1 MTEQATRRDLRV
13 QTDWARSSEGITA
26 YHSRYWAELLTLDR
40 PDEEV
45 ESLARSISNSRLD
58 LNPHQIEAA
67 LFALRSPLSKGV
79 ILADEVGLGKTIE
92 AGLVIAQRWA
102 ERKRRILLI
111 VPASLR
117 TQWVHELESKFF
129 IPARVLESTSYRV
142 AKNSDQANPFD
153 RKDEV
158 IVCSYHF
165 ASARQEDI
173 QVIPWDLVV
182 IDEAHR
188 LRNVYKPATIM
199 AKRIKEAVAA
209 SPKLLLTATP
219 LQNSLMEL
227 YGLVSV
233 IDEHVFGDADSFK
246 NQFTRPLMSEAERNE
261 DLRNRLAAISSRTLR
276 KQVVE
281 YIPFT
286 ARIAITQD
294 FTPTPEEQQLY
305 DLVSAYLQRDV
316 LCAIPASNRALVTL
330 VLRKLLASS
339 TCAIAAT
346 LHGMADRLEGVVD
359 GDAIDQEDFDSLE
372 ELRDEWA
379 SELASAATHAQASTT
394 SDDPGSNTLPDPAS
408 ELSELRSYAVLA
420 ESITKNAKGE
430 ALIPA
435 LEAALDKAETLGAS
449 RKALIFT
456 ESRRTQK
463 YLFDLLSSNGYDGQI
478 ATISGTNSD
487 PESRR
492 IYEEWKQRHEGT
504 SVITG
509 TRAVDIKTAIME
521 HFKRAATILIG
532 TEAAAEGVNL
542 QFCSLVVNYDLPW
555 NPQRVEQRIGRCHR
569 YGQKHDV
576 VVLNFVNQANAA
588 DRRVFQLLSE
598 KFHLFDGVFGAS
610 DEILGTLESGVD
622 FERRVAQI
630 YQTCRDTE
638 QIEHAFNE
646 LQRELD
652 EEIQGRLAET
662 RQALLDNFDEYVS
675 RRLKVSHDRAIESLN
690 DRQLWLL
697 SLTRFELGERA
708 RFSAEEPAFILD
720 ERRSFHLDWRVA
732 EATDRIFYRQDHPL
746 AQELLEQATVRDLPV
761 VEIDFDYTHHTGV
774 LSAIEPF
781 VGQSGWLDV
790 SKLAVES
797 LAYDEYLLLS
807 GATDDGEMLPSEVCA
822 RLFGIEALARE
833 ASGAMPPSE
842 LLQSIRD
849 QLQSDV
855 LLATERR
862 NALFFDEEVVKLD
875 RWAEDLKT
883 GLERELRDLD
893 KEIREAQRN
902 ARLALQLSEKL
913 EAQRHVRELEQR
925 RSRKRRELY
934 DGQDQIDA
942 QRDELIQDME
952 KQLNTEHRVESVF
965 TIRWTVS

>member
-1 MTEQATRRDLRV
+1 MTTP
-13 QTDWARSSEGITA
+13 

-45 ESLARSISNSRLD
+45 ESIARSISNSRLD
-58 LNPHQIEAA
+58 LNPHQVEAA

-117 TQWVHELESKFF
+117 TQWVQELESKFF
-129 IPARVLESTSYRV
+129 IPARVLESTSYRK
-142 AKNSDQANPFD
+142 AKNDDQANPLHG
-153 RKDEV
+153 KDEV
-158 IVCSYHF
+158 IICSYHF

-173 QVIPWDLVV
+173 QAIPWDLVV

-188 LRNVYKPATIM
+188 LRNVYKPATVM

-209 SPKLLLTATP
+209 CPKLLLTATP

-233 IDEHVFGDADSFK
+233 IDEHVFGDVNSFR
-246 NQFTRPLMSEAERNE
+246 NQFTRPLMSEADRNE
-261 DLRNRLAAISSRTLR
+261 DLRARLSTVSKRTLR

-305 DLVSAYLQRDV
+305 DLVSDYLQRDV

-339 TCAIAAT
+339 TCAIAST
-346 LHGMADRLEGVVD
+346 LHGLANRLEGVAS
-359 GDAIDQEDFDSLE
+359 GDTIDPEDFDSLD

-379 SELASAATHAQASTT
+379 AELPSAAAEGNAPGS
-394 SDDPGSNTLPDPAS
+394 SDDSSDNPPRDPAA
-408 ELSELRSYAVLA
+408 ELSELRSYAALA

-435 LEAALDKAETLGAS
+435 LKSALDKTEALGAA

-456 ESRRTQK
+456 ESRKTQK
-463 YLFDLLSSNGYDGQI
+463 YLFDLLISHGYEGQI
-478 ATISGTNSD
+478 ATISGTNAD
-487 PESRR
+487 PQSRR

-504 SVITG
+504 SIITG
-509 TRAVDIKTAIME
+509 TRPVDMKTAIME
-521 HFKRAATILIG
+521 HFKTSATILIG

-576 VVLNFVNQANAA
+576 VVLNFVNQTNAA

-610 DEILGTLESGVD
+610 DDILGALESGVD

-638 QIEHAFNE
+638 QIEHAFNA
-646 LQRELD
+646 LQLELD
-652 EEIQGRLAET
+652 EEIQGRLANT
-662 RQALLDNFDEYVS
+662 RQELLDNFDEYVS
-675 RRLKVSHDRAIESLN
+675 RRLQVYHDRAIESLN
-690 DRQLWLL
+690 ERQLWLL
-697 SLTRFELGERA
+697 SLTRFELDGRA
-708 RFSAEEPAFILD
+708 QFSTEEPAFVLD
-720 ERRSFHLDWRVA
+720 ERKSFHLDWRVA
-732 EATDRIFYRQDHPL
+732 EDTDRIFYRQDHPL
-746 AQELLEQATVRDLPV
+746 AQELLEQATTRDLPI
-761 VEIDFDYTHHTGV
+761 VEINFDYSHHAGV
-774 LSAIEPF
+774 LSAIEPL
-781 VGQSGWLDV
+781 VGQSGWLDIT
-790 SKLAVES
+790 KLAVQS
-797 LAYDEYLLLS
+797 LAHDEYLLLS
-807 GATDDGEMLPSEVCA
+807 GRTDEGETLPSEVCA
-822 RLFGIEALARE
+822 RLFGIEASLKE
-833 ASGAMPPSE
+833 AGAVPPGE
-842 LLQSIRD
+842 QLQSIRG
-849 QLQSDV
+849 QLLSDV
-855 LLATERR
+855 LLESERR

-913 EAQRHVRELEQR
+913 EAQKHARELEQR

-934 DGQDQIDA
+934 DAQDQIDA
-942 QRDELIQDME
+942 QRDELIQGME
-952 KQLNTEHRVESVF
+952 KQLKTEHQVEPVF
-965 TIRWTVS
+965 TIRWSIT

>member
-1 MTEQATRRDLRV
+1 VSTP
-13 QTDWARSSEGITA
+13 

-45 ESLARSISNSRLD
+45 ASLARSISNSRLD
-58 LNPHQIEAA
+58 LNPHQVEAA

-117 TQWVHELESKFF
+117 TQWVQELESKFF
-129 IPARVLESTSYRV
+129 IPARVLESKAYGV
-142 AKNSDQANPFD
+142 AKNSGLPNPFQQ
-153 RKDEV
+153 KNQI

-165 ASARQEDI
+165 ASARQDDI
-173 QVIPWDLVV
+173 QAIPWDLVV

-188 LRNVYKPATIM
+188 LRNVYKPSTVM
-199 AKRIKEAVAA
+199 SKRIKQAVAP

-233 IDEHVFGDADSFK
+233 IDEHVFGSVDSFR
-246 NQFTRPLMSEAERNE
+246 NQFTRPLTSEADRNE
-261 DLRNRLAAISSRTLR
+261 DLRNRLAAVCKRTLR

-286 ARIAITQD
+286 ARMAITQD
-294 FTPTPEEQQLY
+294 FTPTPAEQELY

-316 LCAIPASNRALVTL
+316 LFAIPTSNKALLTL

-339 TCAIAAT
+339 TYAIAGT
-346 LHGMADRLEGVVD
+346 LRRLANRLEGMAE
-359 GDAIDQEDFDSLE
+359 GDTIDQDEFDSLAD
-372 ELRDEWA
+372 LRDEWGA
-379 SELASAATHAQASTT
+379 DLSETGLSGDDSSNPEAHEQSAEV
-394 SDDPGSNTLPDPAS
+394 DLPG
-408 ELSELRSYAVLA
+408 ELTELRSYAALA

-430 ALIPA
+430 ALVPA
-435 LEAALDKAETLGAS
+435 LQTALDKAEALGAA

-463 YLFDLLSSNGYDGQI
+463 YLFDLLSENGYEGQVI
-478 ATISGTNSD
+478 TINGTNSD

-492 IYEEWKQRHEGT
+492 IYELWKQRHEGS
-504 SVITG
+504 SVIISS
-509 TRAVDIKTAIME
+509 RAVDMKTAIME
-521 HFKRAATILIG
+521 HFKNSATILIG

-610 DEILGTLESGVD
+610 DDILGALESGVD

-638 QIEHAFNE
+638 QIERAFNALQLE
-646 LQRELD
+646 LE
-652 EEIQGRLAET
+652 EEIQGRLADT

-675 RRLKVSHDRAIESLN
+675 RRLQVYHDQAIESLN

-697 SLTRFELGERA
+697 SLTRFELDGRA
-708 RFSAEEPAFILD
+708 QFSDEEPAFVLD
-720 ERRSFHLDWRVA
+720 ERESFHLDWRVA
-732 EATDRIFYRQDHPL
+732 EGSNRIFYRQDHPL
-746 AQELLEQATVRDLPV
+746 AQRLLEQAMTRELPV
-761 VEIDFDYTHHTGV
+761 IELEFDYTHHAGI
-774 LSAIEPF
+774 LSSIEPL

-790 SKLAVES
+790 SKLAVQS
-797 LAYDEYLLLS
+797 LAHDEYLLLS
-807 GATDDGEMLPSEVCA
+807 GQTDAGETLPSEVCA
-822 RLFGIEALARE
+822 RLFSIEASAME
-833 ASGAMPPSE
+833 SGSE
-842 LLQSIRD
+842 RPRAQLESICD
-849 QLQSDV
+849 QLLSDV
-855 LLATERR
+855 LLETERR
-862 NALFFDEEVVKLD
+862 NAIFFDEEVVKLD
-875 RWAEDLKT
+875 RWADDLKV
-883 GLERELRDLD
+883 GLEHELRELD

-913 EAQRHVRELEQR
+913 QAQKHVRELEQR
-925 RSRKRRELY
+925 RSKKRRALY
-934 DGQDQIDA
+934 DAQDQIDA
-942 QRDELIQDME
+942 QRDELIQGME
-952 KQLNTEHRVESVF
+952 KQLKTENRVEPVF
-965 TIRWTVS
+965 TVRWIVK

>member
-1 MTEQATRRDLRV
+1 MTTP
-13 QTDWARSSEGITA
+13 

-58 LNPHQIEAA
+58 LNPHQVETA

-117 TQWVHELESKFF
+117 TQWVQELESKFF

-142 AKNSDQANPFD
+142 AKKSDQANPFNQ
-153 RKDEV
+153 KDQV

-165 ASARQEDI
+165 ASARQDDI
-173 QVIPWDLVV
+173 QAIAWDLVV

-188 LRNVYKPATIM
+188 LRNVYKPSTVM
-199 AKRIKEAVAA
+199 SKRIKQAVAS

-233 IDEHVFGDADSFK
+233 IDEHVFGDVNSFR
-246 NQFTRPLMSEAERNE
+246 NQFTRPLMSEADRNE
-261 DLRNRLAAISSRTLR
+261 DLRARLSTVSKRTLR

-294 FTPTPEEQQLY
+294 FTPTPEEQHLY
-305 DLVSAYLQRDV
+305 DVVSEYLQRDD

-339 TCAIAAT
+339 TYAIAAT
-346 LHGMADRLEGVVD
+346 LRGMANRLEGAAG
-359 GDAIDQEDFDSLE
+359 GDTIDQEDFDSLE
-372 ELRDEWA
+372 ELRDEW
-379 SELASAATHAQASTT
+379 ESATT
-394 SDDPGSNTLPDPAS
+394 SVKSPGSSDDSSDNAPPDPVA
-408 ELSELRSYAVLA
+408 ELSELRSYAALA

-435 LEAALDKAETLGAS
+435 LKSALDKAEALGAA

-456 ESRRTQK
+456 ESRKTQK
-463 YLFDLLSSNGYDGQI
+463 YLFDLLSRHGYEGQI

-487 PESRR
+487 PQSRR

-509 TRAVDIKTAIME
+509 TRAVDIKTAIMD
-521 HFKRAATILIG
+521 HFKTSATILIG

-610 DEILGTLESGVD
+610 DEILGILESGVD

-638 QIEHAFNE
+638 QIEQAFNTLQLE
-646 LQRELD
+646 LE
-652 EEIQGRLAET
+652 EEIQGRLSDT
-662 RQALLDNFDEYVS
+662 RQALMDNFDEFVS
-675 RRLKVSHDRAIESLN
+675 RRLQVYHDRAIESLN
-690 DRQLWLL
+690 ERQLWLL
-697 SLTRFELGERA
+697 SMTRFELGGRA
-708 RFSAEEPAFILD
+708 RFNAEEPAFILD
-720 ERRSFHLDWRVA
+720 DGKSFHLDWRLA
-732 EATDRIFYRQDHPL
+732 EDTDRIFYRQDHPL
-746 AQELLEQATVRDLPV
+746 AQRLLEQARTRELPV
-761 VEIDFDYTHHTGV
+761 AEIAFDYSSHAGI
-774 LSAIEPF
+774 LSAIEPL
-781 VGQSGWLDV
+781 VGRSGWLDV
-790 SKLAVES
+790 SKLAVQS

-807 GATDDGEMLPSEVCA
+807 GRTDEGETLPSEVCT
-822 RLFGIEALARE
+822 RLFGIEGTVKE
-833 ASGAMPPSE
+833 TGAAPPSE
-842 LLQSIRD
+842 QLQAIRD
-849 QLQSDV
+849 QLLSDV
-855 LLATERR
+855 LLKTERR

-875 RWAEDLKT
+875 RWAEDLKV
-883 GLERELRDLD
+883 GLERELRELD

-902 ARLALQLSEKL
+902 ARLSLQLSEKL
-913 EAQRHVRELEQR
+913 QAQKHVRELEQR
-925 RSRKRRELY
+925 RSQKRRALY
-934 DGQDQIDA
+934 DAQDEIDA
-942 QRDELIQDME
+942 HRDKLIQDME
-952 KQLNTEHRVESVF
+952 KQLRTEHRVEPAF
-965 TIRWTVS
+965 IIRWRVT

>member
-1 MTEQATRRDLRV
+1 VT
-13 QTDWARSSEGITA
+13 SP

-58 LNPHQIEAA
+58 LNPHQVEAA

-117 TQWVHELESKFF
+117 TQWIQELESKFF
-129 IPARVLESTSYRV
+129 IPARVLESTAYGV
-142 AKNSDQANPFD
+142 AKNSGLPNPFQQ
-153 RKDEV
+153 KDQV

-165 ASARQEDI
+165 ASARQDDI
-173 QVIPWDLVV
+173 QAIPWDLVV

-188 LRNVYKPATIM
+188 LRNVYKTSTVM
-199 AKRIKEAVAA
+199 SKRIKQAVATA
-209 SPKLLLTATP
+209 PKLLLTATP

-233 IDEHVFGDADSFK
+233 IDEHVFGSVDSFR
-246 NQFTRPLMSEAERNE
+246 NQFTRPLMSEADRNQ
-261 DLRNRLAAISSRTLR
+261 DLRDRLSTVSKRTLR

-286 ARIAITQD
+286 ARMAITQD
-294 FTPTPEEQQLY
+294 FTPTPEEQELY

-316 LCAIPASNRALVTL
+316 LCAIPTNNRALVTL

-339 TCAIAAT
+339 TYAIAGT
-346 LHGMADRLEGVVD
+346 LRGLANRLEGVAN
-359 GDAIDQEDFDSLE
+359 GDTIDQEDFDALD

-379 SELASAATHAQASTT
+379 GELPGALITRDSAITSEAR
-394 SDDPGSNTLPDPAS
+394 SDGAPANPAS
-408 ELSELRSYAVLA
+408 ELKELRSYAALA

-435 LEAALDKAETLGAS
+435 LQAALDKAEALGAA

-463 YLFDLLSSNGYDGQI
+463 YLFDLLSNNGYEDQV
-478 ATISGTNSD
+478 AMISGTNSD

-492 IYEEWKQRHEGT
+492 IYELWKQGHEG
-504 SVITG
+504 SSIITG
-509 TRAVDIKTAIME
+509 TRAIDSKTAIME
-521 HFKRAATILIG
+521 HFKNSATVLIG

-610 DEILGTLESGVD
+610 DDILGALESGVD

-638 QIEHAFNE
+638 QIERAFNTLQIE
-646 LQRELD
+646 LE
-652 EEIQGRLAET
+652 EEIQGRLADT
-662 RQALLDNFDEYVS
+662 RQVLLDNFDEYVS
-675 RRLKVSHDRAIESLN
+675 RRLQVYHDRAIESLN

-697 SLTRFELGERA
+697 SLTRFELDGRA
-708 RFSAEEPAFILD
+708 QFSEEEPAFVLD
-720 ERRSFHLDWRVA
+720 ERQSFHLDWRVA
-732 EATDRIFYRQDHPL
+732 EDSNRIFYRQDHPL
-746 AQELLEQATVRDLPV
+746 AQKLLEQATARELPV
-761 VEIDFDYTHHTGV
+761 MELEFDYSHHAGI
-774 LSAIEPF
+774 LSAIEPL

-790 SKLAVES
+790 SKLAVQS
-797 LAYDEYLLLS
+797 LAYDEHLLLS
-807 GATDDGEMLPSEVCA
+807 GQTDAGETLPSEVCA
-822 RLFGIEALARE
+822 RLFSIEASTMEAGSEPPRE
-833 ASGAMPPSE
+833 Q
-842 LLQSIRD
+842 LQSIRD
-849 QLQSDV
+849 QLLSDA
-855 LLATERR
+855 LLETERR

-875 RWAEDLKT
+875 RWAEDLKV
-883 GLERELRDLD
+883 GLERELRELD

-902 ARLALQLSEKL
+902 ARLSLHLSEKL
-913 EAQRHVRELEQR
+913 LAQKHVRELEQR
-925 RSRKRRELY
+925 RSQKRRALY
-934 DGQDQIDA
+934 DAQDQIDA
-942 QRDELIQDME
+942 QRDELIQGME
-952 KQLNTEHRVESVF
+952 KQLKTEHSIEPVF
-965 TIRWTVS
+965 TVRWQVT

>member
-1 MTEQATRRDLRV
+1 VT
-13 QTDWARSSEGITA
+13 SP

-58 LNPHQIEAA
+58 LNPHQVEAA

-117 TQWVHELESKFF
+117 TQWVQELESKFF
-129 IPARVLESTSYRV
+129 IPVLILESKAYGA
-142 AKNSDQANPFD
+142 AKESGLTNPFLQ
-153 RKDEV
+153 KDQV
-158 IVCSYHF
+158 VACSYHF
-165 ASARQEDI
+165 ASAKQDDI
-173 QVIPWDLVV
+173 KAVSWDLVV

-188 LRNVYKPATIM
+188 LRNVYKISTVM
-199 AKRIKEAVAA
+199 SKRIKQAVEAA
-209 SPKLLLTATP
+209 PKLLLTATP

-227 YGLVSV
+227 FGLVSV
-233 IDEHVFGDADSFK
+233 IDEHMFGSVDSFR
-246 NQFTRPLMSEAERNE
+246 NQFTRVLMSEEARNQ
-261 DLRNRLAAISSRTLR
+261 DLRNRLSGVCKRTLR

-294 FTPTPEEQQLY
+294 FTPTGEEQELY
-305 DLVSAYLQRDV
+305 DLVSSYLQRDV
-316 LCAIPASNRALVTL
+316 LFAIPSSNRALVTL

-339 TCAIAAT
+339 THAIAVT
-346 LHGMADRLEGVVD
+346 LRRLANRLEGMAE
-359 GDAIDQEDFDSLE
+359 GDTIDQEEFDSLA
-372 ELRDEWA
+372 ELRDEWGVDLTETA
-379 SELASAATHAQASTT
+379 LTGDESCILETHEQCAETDLPGELK
-394 SDDPGSNTLPDPAS
+394 
-408 ELSELRSYAVLA
+408 ELRAYAALA

-435 LEAALDKAETLGAS
+435 LHAALDKAESLGAA

-463 YLFDLLSSNGYDGQI
+463 YLFDLLSENGYEDQVI
-478 ATISGTNSD
+478 TISGTNSD

-492 IYEEWKQRHEGT
+492 IFELWKKRHEGI

-509 TRAVDIKTAIME
+509 SRAVDIKTAIME
-521 HFKRAATILIG
+521 HFKDSATILIG

-610 DEILGTLESGVD
+610 DDILGALESGVD
-622 FERRVAQI
+622 FEKRVAQI

-638 QIEHAFNE
+638 QIEQAFNTLQLE
-646 LQRELD
+646 LE
-652 EEIQGRLAET
+652 EEIQERLADT
-662 RQALLDNFDEYVS
+662 RQVLLDNFDEYVS
-675 RRLKVSHDRAIESLN
+675 RRLQVYHDRAIESLN

-697 SLTRFELGERA
+697 SLTRFELDGRA
-708 RFSAEEPAFILD
+708 QFSEEEPAFVLD
-720 ERRSFHLDWRVA
+720 ERQSFHLDWRVA
-732 EATDRIFYRQDHPL
+732 EDSDRIFYRQDHPL
-746 AQELLEQATVRDLPV
+746 AQKLLEQATARELPIM
-761 VEIDFDYTHHTGV
+761 ELDFDYSQHSGI
-774 LSAIEPF
+774 LSAIEPL
-781 VGQSGWLDV
+781 VGRSGWLDV
-790 SKLAVES
+790 SKLAVQS
-797 LAYDEYLLLS
+797 LAHDEYLLLS
-807 GATDDGEMLPSEVCA
+807 GRTDAGETLPSEVCD
-822 RLFGIEALARE
+822 RLLSIGGSAKQTG
-833 ASGAMPPSE
+833 STPPSE
-842 LLQSIRD
+842 NLQSIRD
-849 QLQSDV
+849 QLLGDV
-855 LLATERR
+855 LLETERR

-875 RWAEDLKT
+875 RWADDLKV
-883 GLERELRDLD
+883 GLERELREVD

-902 ARLALQLSEKL
+902 ARLALQLSDKL
-913 EAQRHVRELEQR
+913 QAQKHVRELEQR
-925 RSRKRRELY
+925 RSRKRRSLY
-934 DGQDQIDA
+934 DAQDQIDA
-942 QRDELIQDME
+942 QRDELIQGME
-952 KQLNTEHRVESVF
+952 KQLKTEHRIEPVF
-965 TIRWTVS
+965 TVRWSVR

>member
-1 MTEQATRRDLRV
+1 VT
-13 QTDWARSSEGITA
+13 TA

-45 ESLARSISNSRLD
+45 ESLARSLSNSRLD
-58 LNPHQIEAA
+58 LNPHQVEAA

-117 TQWVHELESKFF
+117 TQWIQELESKFF
-129 IPARVLESTSYRV
+129 IPARVLESTSYRA
-142 AKNSDQANPFD
+142 AKNADQAKPFD
-153 RKDEV
+153 QKDQV

-165 ASARQEDI
+165 ASARQDDI
-173 QVIPWDLVV
+173 QAIPWDLVV

-188 LRNVYKPATIM
+188 LRNVYKPATVM
-199 AKRIKEAVAA
+199 AKRIKEAVAT

-233 IDEHVFGDADSFK
+233 IDEHVFGDVSSFR
-246 NQFTRPLMSEAERNE
+246 NQFTRPLMSEADRNE
-261 DLRNRLAAISSRTLR
+261 DLRARLSTVSKRTLR

-294 FTPTPEEQQLY
+294 FTPTPDEQHLY
-305 DLVSAYLQRDV
+305 DLVSEYLQRDA

-339 TCAIAAT
+339 TYAIAST
-346 LHGMADRLEGVVD
+346 LHGMANRLQGVAN
-359 GDAIDQEDFDSLE
+359 GDTIDQEDFDSLE
-372 ELRDEWA
+372 ELRDEWT
-379 SELASAATHAQASTT
+379 SELTGATTDIASPGS
-394 SDDPGSNTLPDPAS
+394 SDDSSDNARPDPVA
-408 ELSELRSYAVLA
+408 ELSELRSYAALA

-435 LEAALDKAETLGAS
+435 LNSALDKTEALGAA

-456 ESRRTQK
+456 ESRKTQK
-463 YLFDLLSSNGYDGQI
+463 YLFDLLSSHGYEEQI

-487 PESRR
+487 PQSRR
-492 IYEEWKQRHEGT
+492 IYEQWKQRHEGS

-509 TRAVDIKTAIME
+509 SRAVDIKTAIME
-521 HFKRAATILIG
+521 HFKKSATILIG

-598 KFHLFDGVFGAS
+598 KFHLFNGVFGAS
-610 DEILGTLESGVD
+610 DDILGALESGVD

-638 QIEHAFNE
+638 QIEHAFNALQLE
-646 LQRELD
+646 LE
-652 EEIQGRLAET
+652 EEIQGRLANT
-662 RQALLDNFDEYVS
+662 RQDLLDNFDEYVS
-675 RRLKVSHDRAIESLN
+675 RRLQVYHDQAIESLN

-697 SLTRFELGERA
+697 SLTRFELDGRA
-708 RFSAEEPAFILD
+708 RFNAEEPAFILD
-720 ERRSFHLDWRVA
+720 RSKSFHLDWRIA
-732 EATDRIFYRQDHPL
+732 ENTDRIFYRQDHPL
-746 AQELLEQATVRDLPV
+746 AQELLGQATKRKLPV
-761 VEIDFDYTHHTGV
+761 VEIAFDYSSHAGI
-774 LSAIEPF
+774 LSAIEPLVSQF
-781 VGQSGWLDV
+781 GWLDV

-807 GATDDGEMLPSEVCA
+807 GQTDEGETLPSEVCA
-822 RLFGIEALARE
+822 RLFGIEAAVKE
-833 ASGAMPPSE
+833 TGAVPPSE
-842 LLQSIRD
+842 HLQSIRD
-849 QLQSDV
+849 QLLSDV
-855 LLATERR
+855 LLETEQR

-902 ARLALQLSEKL
+902 ARLSLQLSEKL
-913 EAQRHVRELEQR
+913 EAQKHVRELEQR
-925 RSRKRRELY
+925 RSRKRRALY
-934 DGQDQIDA
+934 DAQDQIDA
-942 QRDELIQDME
+942 QRDELIQSME
-952 KQLNTEHRVESVF
+952 KQLKTEYRVESVF
-965 TIRWTVS
+965 TIRWSIR

>member
-1 MTEQATRRDLRV
+1 
-13 QTDWARSSEGITA
+13 
-26 YHSRYWAELLTLDR
+26 
-40 PDEEV
+40 
-45 ESLARSISNSRLD
+45 LD
-58 LNPHQIEAA
+58 LNPHQVEAA
-67 LFALRSPLSKGV
+67 LFALRSPLSKGI

-117 TQWVHELESKFF
+117 IQWVQELESKFF
-129 IPARVLESTSYRV
+129 IPARVLESKAYGV
-142 AKNSDQANPFD
+142 AKNSGLPNPFQQ
-153 RKDEV
+153 KDQI

-165 ASARQEDI
+165 ASARQDDI
-173 QVIPWDLVV
+173 QAIPWDLVV

-188 LRNVYKPATIM
+188 LRNVYKPSTVM
-199 AKRIKEAVAA
+199 AKRIKLAVAA

-233 IDEHVFGDADSFK
+233 IDEHVFGSVDSFR
-246 NQFTRPLMSEAERNE
+246 NQFTRPLTSEADRNQ
-261 DLRNRLAAISSRTLR
+261 DLRNRLSTVSKRTLR

-286 ARIAITQD
+286 ARMAITQD
-294 FTPTPEEQQLY
+294 FTPTPEEQKLY

-316 LCAIPASNRALVTL
+316 LCAIPSSNRALVTL

-339 TCAIAAT
+339 TCAIAGT
-346 LHGMADRLEGVVD
+346 LQRLANRLEGMAD
-359 GDAIDQEDFDSLE
+359 GDTLDQEDFDSIE

-379 SELASAATHAQASTT
+379 DEPPSALARSDSPTILGAQ
-394 SDDPGSNTLPDPAS
+394 DDGAPANSAS
-408 ELSELRSYAVLA
+408 ELGELRSYAALA

-435 LEAALDKAETLGAS
+435 LQAALDKAEALGAE

-463 YLFDLLSSNGYDGQI
+463 YLFDLLNSNGYEDQVT
-478 ATISGTNSD
+478 TISGTNSD

-492 IYEEWKQRHEGT
+492 IYELWKQRHEGS

-509 TRAVDIKTAIME
+509 TRAIDSKTAIME
-521 HFKRAATILIG
+521 HFKNSATILIG

-610 DEILGTLESGVD
+610 DDILGALESGVD

-638 QIEHAFNE
+638 QIEQAFNTLQLE
-646 LQRELD
+646 LE
-652 EEIQGRLAET
+652 EEIQGRLADT

-675 RRLKVSHDRAIESLN
+675 RRLRVYHDRAIESLN
-690 DRQLWLL
+690 DRQLWLM
-697 SLTRFELGERA
+697 SLTRFELDGRA
-708 RFSAEEPAFILD
+708 QFSEEEPAFVLD
-720 ERRSFHLDWRVA
+720 ERQSFHLDWRVA
-732 EATDRIFYRQDHPL
+732 EDSNRIFYRQDHPL
-746 AQELLEQATVRDLPV
+746 AQELLEQATARELPV
-761 VEIDFDYTHHTGV
+761 VELEFDYSQHAGI
-774 LSAIEPF
+774 LSAIEPL

-790 SKLAVES
+790 SKLAVQS
-797 LAYDEYLLLS
+797 LAYDEHLLLS
-807 GATDDGEMLPSEVCA
+807 GKTDAGETLPSEVCT
-822 RLFGIEALARE
+822 RLFSIEAE
-833 ASGAMPPSE
+833 EMKTESTPPKE
-842 LLQSIRD
+842 QLQSIRD
-849 QLQSDV
+849 QHLSDV
-855 LLATERR
+855 LLETERR
-862 NALFFDEEVVKLD
+862 NDVYFDEEVVKLD
-875 RWAEDLKT
+875 RWAEDLKV
-883 GLERELRDLD
+883 GLERELRELD

-902 ARLALQLSEKL
+902 ARLSLQLSEKL
-913 EAQRHVRELEQR
+913 QAQKHVRELEQR

-934 DGQDQIDA
+934 DAQDQVDA
-942 QRDELIQDME
+942 QRDELIQGME
-952 KQLNTEHRVESVF
+952 KQLKTEHSIKPVF
-965 TIRWTVS
+965 TVRWQVT

>member
-1 MTEQATRRDLRV
+1 MTTP
-13 QTDWARSSEGITA
+13 
-26 YHSRYWAELLTLDR
+26 YHSRFWAELLTLDR

-45 ESLARSISNSRLD
+45 ESLARSISNARLD
-58 LNPHQIEAA
+58 LNPHQVEAA
-67 LFALRSPLSKGV
+67 LFALRSPLSKGI

-102 ERKRRILLI
+102 EHKRRILLI

-117 TQWVHELESKFF
+117 TQWVRELESKFF
-129 IPARVLESTSYRV
+129 LPARVLESKAYGAATKSGLP
-142 AKNSDQANPFD
+142 KPFD
-153 RKDEV
+153 QKDQI

-165 ASARQEDI
+165 ASARQDDI
-173 QVIPWDLVV
+173 QAIPWDLVV

-188 LRNVYKPATIM
+188 LRNVYKPSTVM
-199 AKRIKEAVAA
+199 AKRIKQAVAA

-233 IDEHVFGDADSFK
+233 IDEHVFGSVDSFR
-246 NQFTRPLMSEAERNE
+246 NQFTRPLMSEADRNE
-261 DLRNRLAAISSRTLR
+261 DLRIRLSTVSKRTLR

-286 ARIAITQD
+286 ARMAITQD
-294 FTPTPEEQQLY
+294 FTPTPEEQELY

-316 LCAIPASNRALVTL
+316 LCAIPTSNRALVTL

-339 TCAIAAT
+339 TYAIAGT
-346 LHGMADRLEGVVD
+346 LRRLSNRLEGIAE
-359 GDAIDQEDFDSLE
+359 GETIDLE
-372 ELRDEWA
+372 EFDTLNELREEWGGELSEPTPTANEPQQAKSKDEPTA
-379 SELASAATHAQASTT
+379 
-394 SDDPGSNTLPDPAS
+394 PDPAS
-408 ELSELRSYAVLA
+408 ELTELRSYAALA

-430 ALIPA
+430 ALVPA
-435 LEAALDKAETLGAS
+435 LHAALDKAESLGAA

-463 YLFDLLSSNGYDGQI
+463 YLFDLLSSNGYEDQV
-478 ATISGTNSD
+478 AMISGTNSD

-492 IYEEWKQRHEGT
+492 IYELWKQRHEGS
-504 SVITG
+504 SVVTG
-509 TRAVDIKTAIME
+509 SRAVDMKTAIME
-521 HFKRAATILIG
+521 HFKDSATILIG

-576 VVLNFVNQANAA
+576 VVLNLVNQANAA
-588 DRRVFQLLSE
+588 DRRVFELLSE

-610 DEILGTLESGVD
+610 DDILGALESGVD

-638 QIEHAFNE
+638 QIEHAFNTLQLE
-646 LQRELD
+646 LE
-652 EEIQGRLAET
+652 EEIQGRLANT
-662 RQALLDNFDEYVS
+662 RQELLDNFDEYVS
-675 RRLKVSHDRAIESLN
+675 RRLQVYHDRAIESLN
-690 DRQLWLL
+690 DRQRWLL
-697 SLTRFELGERA
+697 SLTRFELDGRA
-708 RFSAEEPAFILD
+708 QFSEKEPAFVLD
-720 ERRSFHLDWRVA
+720 DRESFHLDWRAA
-732 EATDRIFYRQDHPL
+732 ENSDRIFYRQDHPL
-746 AQELLEQATVRDLPV
+746 AQELLEQATKRELPV
-761 VEIDFDYTHHTGV
+761 VEIAFDYSHHAGI
-774 LSAIEPF
+774 LSAIEPL
-781 VGQSGWLDV
+781 VGQSGWLDI
-790 SKLAVES
+790 SKLTVQS
-797 LAYDEYLLLS
+797 LAHDEYLLLS
-807 GATDDGEMLPSEVCA
+807 GQTDGGETLPSEVCS
-822 RLFGIEALARE
+822 RLFSIEASAAETRTAPPRE
-833 ASGAMPPSE
+833 R
-842 LLQSIRD
+842 LQSIRD
-849 QLQSDV
+849 QLLSDV
-855 LLATERR
+855 LLETERR

-902 ARLALQLSEKL
+902 ARLALQLAEKL
-913 EAQRHVRELEQR
+913 EAQKHVRELEQR

-934 DGQDQIDA
+934 DAQDQIDA

-952 KQLNTEHRVESVF
+952 KQLKTEHRVEPVF